1 MFLLLGEAPIQIW
14 LLPGNI
20 ERCQWVNRYYR
31 IKVLLNAVGQCPMLY
46 SAKTQRMGESLF
58 LLRKNLHKQ
67 WSFFYLRVEKT
78 RKVPAK
84 VRRIP
89 KIWFLSFIE
98 FKKGDEMGWTQIL
111 ERSALNN

>member
-46 SAKTQRMGESLF
+46 SAKTQRMEESLF
-58 LLRKNLHKQ
+58 LLCENL
-67 WSFFYLRVEKT
+67 LR
-78 RKVPAK
+78 
-84 VRRIP
+84 
-89 KIWFLSFIE
+89 
-98 FKKGDEMGWTQIL
+98 
-111 ERSALNN
+111 

>member
-46 SAKTQRMGESLF
+46 SAKTQRMEESLF
-58 LLRKNLHKQ
+58 LLCKNLLHYIEEI
-67 WSFFYLRVEKT
+67 FYF
-78 RKVPAK
+78 AK
-84 VRRIP
+84 Y
-89 KIWFLSFIE
+89 
-98 FKKGDEMGWTQIL
+98 
-111 ERSALNN
+111 

>member
-67 WSFFYLRVEKT
+67 WSFFYLWVEKT
-78 RKVPAK
+78 PESTGERQKNPENMVLIVYRIK
-84 VRRIP
+84 KRR
-89 KIWFLSFIE
+89 
-98 FKKGDEMGWTQIL
+98 
-111 ERSALNN
+111 